1 MNPMQHITVNPYENK
16 ENYISSA
23 NQSLSHSYSEAKY
36 KSLCKDLQNM
46 RHDELVN
53 LLIEEI

>member
-23 NQSLSHSYSEAKY
+23 NESLSHSYSDSKFR
-36 KSLCKDLQNM
+36 SLSKDLQNLK
-46 RHDELVN
+46 HGELVN
-53 LLIEEI
+53 LLI